1 MDVKYGPEPWQNMGD
16 GMNRITKDAL
26 MKLREANESLK
37 RIDGRIRDLDSD
49 GSIHFNPKDQSQKI
63 GELLDSYSTLQKYCG
78 EAGRLVSEHIDKPFL
93 IEMDKFA
100 QKMRDTSILSFETNN
115 RIGSTTTTVL
125 PGAHAGYGSVPQT
138 IQKKKDKITVVDIF
152 RDSPAF
158 DNVLRGEYKE
168 LKKQNPDAKLNYE
181 EYKKVVPSTRGFE
194 YKSIEDEQKKLEMVR
209 DIGIG
214 VGIIIT
220 TILCPPLGA
229 AAAVVYGGVQI
240 KSGIDGED
248 WGTHRKLSQEER
260 TANIIFGGLDAIPV
274 VGAVGKGVKA
284 FKGTS
289 ELADLA
295 KLLKFKEGMPG
306 FNPNLGKNVVQSL
319 KENKTLKNALD
330 AMKNTPIPVAVR
342 TVDTGIGMKLPYIES
357 STVGEVAGKFSKAS
371 TAAKDDAYQFAK
383 GSGGSNANPNK
394 IKLTPEREKYYRIK
408 IDEAKARG
416 DYKEAD
422 NIRYNRHCEETKE
435 PLERKEWDVKR
446 ENLKKSQERGR
457 EEEIKGRKALGEHLN
472 RTLEDNNSGKVVTY
486 TSSEGH
492 LTRPDS
498 IGRNAKD
505 EIDLVHDHKHKI
517 SDKEHVI
524 HNDSQ
529 MRAEREMLEDKN
541 GSHIV
546 TISSDKP
553 DLNGIP
559 PHPRPSGPLAKES
572 DIFYTDPNSGKVT
585 HKWEAHP
592 DIPGGGIWIKI

>member
-1 MDVKYGPEPWQNMGD
+1 M
-16 GMNRITKDAL
+16 
-26 MKLREANESLK
+26 
-37 RIDGRIRDLDSD
+37 
-49 GSIHFNPKDQSQKI
+49 
-63 GELLDSYSTLQKYCG
+63 
-78 EAGRLVSEHIDKPFL
+78 
-93 IEMDKFA
+93 
-100 QKMRDTSILSFETNN
+100 
-115 RIGSTTTTVL
+115 
-125 PGAHAGYGSVPQT
+125 
-138 IQKKKDKITVVDIF
+138 
-152 RDSPAF
+152 
-158 DNVLRGEYKE
+158 
-168 LKKQNPDAKLNYE
+168 
-181 EYKKVVPSTRGFE
+181 
-194 YKSIEDEQKKLEMVR
+194 
-209 DIGIG
+209 
-214 VGIIIT
+214 
-220 TILCPPLGA
+220 
-229 AAAVVYGGVQI
+229 
-240 KSGIDGED
+240 
-248 WGTHRKLSQEER
+248 
-260 TANIIFGGLDAIPV
+260 
-274 VGAVGKGVKA
+274 
-284 FKGTS
+284 
-289 ELADLA
+289 
-295 KLLKFKEGMPG
+295 
-306 FNPNLGKNVVQSL
+306 VQSL

-342 TVDTGIGMKLPYIES
+342 MVDTGIGVRLPYIES

-371 TAAKDDAYQFAK
+371 TAAKDDAYQLAK

-517 SDKEHVI
+517 SDKKHVI

-559 PHPRPSGPLAKES
+559 PHPRPSGPLGKDS
-572 DIFYTDPNSGKVT
+572 DVYYTDPNSGKVT
-585 HKWEAHP
+585 HKWENNTRL
-592 DIPGGGIWIKI
+592 PGGGRWKKL

>member
-1 MDVKYGPEPWQNMGD
+1 MDVKYRPEPWQNMGD

-93 IEMDKFA
+93 VEMDKFA

-138 IQKKKDKITVVDIF
+138 IQKKKDKITVEDIF

-158 DNVLRGEYKE
+158 DNVLRAEYKE

-260 TANIIFGGLDAIPV
+260 VGNIIFGGLDAIPV

-306 FNPNLGKNVVQSL
+306 FNPNLGGNVVQSL
-319 KENKTLKNALD
+319 KENKNLKNALD

-342 TVDTGIGMKLPYIES
+342 MVDTGIGMRLPYIES

-371 TAAKDDAYQFAK
+371 TAAKDDAYQLAK
-383 GSGGSNANPNK
+383 GTGNSKIQLGKEDLDALRKKWNVPETNTIAVGKTDVKGLRDLAFEGGS
-394 IKLTPEREKYYRIK
+394 PEVR
-408 IDEAKARG
+408 
-416 DYKEAD
+416 KEAGLPSLD
-422 NIRYNRHCEETKE
+422 TILPNREIRAPYDHLKNPKLAQFTRHAEEGVLNEFDYAIKKAGIE
-435 PLERKEWDVKR
+435 PTEVTGTLRIHQSNPRGVCNKCSKGLLKPHPIEKSGIFYQASKKYP
-446 ENLKKSQERGR
+446 NLTIE
-457 EEEIKGRKALGEHLN
+457 
-472 RTLEDNNSGKVVTY
+472 VT
-486 TSSEGH
+486 S
-492 LTRPDS
+492 
-498 IGRNAKD
+498 
-505 EIDLVHDHKHKI
+505 EIDGSVKTNGLLSFVLKDGKI
-517 SDKEHVI
+517 IE
-524 HNDSQ
+524 
-529 MRAEREMLEDKN
+529 
-541 GSHIV
+541 
-546 TISSDKP
+546 
-553 DLNGIP
+553 
-559 PHPRPSGPLAKES
+559 
-572 DIFYTDPNSGKVT
+572 
-585 HKWEAHP
+585 
-592 DIPGGGIWIKI
+592 